1 MTRFSNGLP
10 SSYDEGG
17 RLQRLNG
24 LSVMRL
30 HELMLIGERH
40 HRHDIVPTGVW
51 YWVEANHHYNALLWD
66 EEDKARRTD
75 VGDEEIA
82 DAKRAINRYNQKR
95 NDAVEALDESILAEL
110 RGTPTAA
117 DARLNSE
124 TAGSMIDRL
133 SILALKTF
141 HMRQQTER
149 RDVNALHI
157 ETCRLKCQR
166 LATQRSDLAF
176 CLDRLLSEA
185 IQGTAYFKVYRQLK
199 MYNDPALT
207 PSLYRQSVTAEA

>member
-1 MTRFSNGLP
+1 MTQFSNGLP
-10 SSYDEGG
+10 SAHEEGS

-30 HELMLIGERH
+30 HELMLAGERH
-40 HRHDIVPTGVW
+40 HRQGTVPTGIW
-51 YWVEANHHYNALLWD
+51 YWVEANHHYNALLWN

-75 VGDEEIA
+75 VEDSEIA
-82 DAKRAINRYNQKR
+82 AVKRAIDRYNQKR

-110 RGTPTAA
+110 RDVPTAP

-124 TAGSMIDRL
+124 TAGAMIDRL
-133 SILALKTF
+133 SILALKIF
-141 HMRQQTER
+141 HMRRQTER
-149 RDVNALHI
+149 TDVDARHI

-185 IQGTAYFKVYRQLK
+185 MQGTSYFKVYRQFK
-199 MYNDPALT
+199 MYNDPALN
-207 PSLYRQSVTAEA
+207 PYLYRQPSGVEA